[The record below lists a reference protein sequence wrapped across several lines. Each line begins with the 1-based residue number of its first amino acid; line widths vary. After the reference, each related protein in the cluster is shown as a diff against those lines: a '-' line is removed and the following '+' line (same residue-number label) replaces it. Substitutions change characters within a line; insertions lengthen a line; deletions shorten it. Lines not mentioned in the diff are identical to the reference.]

1 MSRFLLAGLLLAG
14 GAAGFAQAA
23 PAPKIAWSTA
33 LNVPVYMPPQA
44 QDGSLFLTSMQ
55 PTGPNLFAL
64 DGQTGKLLWSYAT
77 QGAIGIPPTVGKT
90 QVFVASD
97 IGNTHFLRAIDTKTG
112 FLIWQYTRNQP
123 PECMCSQAS
132 ILSGGMLF
140 AQSDGHSLYAFE
152 PSGAAPSKRLWQFPG
167 NGAPLTSPVV
177 AEGLVVFGSGDHNVY
192 ALDARTGK
200 VKWTGTTGYVFTA
213 APAISDGVVVIGDQG
228 GNIDG
233 FDLKTGKSLWSFS
246 AGTIDVAAVIA
257 GDSAYV
263 VSEDHSVYALN
274 ITNGQQVWQYSMD
287 DYAEFSPLLAGNLV
301 IAANRAGQLV
311 ALDAKTGK
319 LAWQTNLNG
328 TPFSQPELWPAENA
342 VGLKIGDHAV
352 GAFDVATGKALW
364 LYNTPLVVT
373 PPVVNGKNVDV
384 VTSAGQVLALD

>member
-14 GAAGFAQAA
+14 GVAGFAQAA

-64 DGQTGKLLWSYAT
+64 AGQTGKLLWSYAT

-97 IGNTHFLRAIDTKTG
+97 IGNTHFLRAIDAKTG

-192 ALDARTGK
+192 ALDAKTGA

-213 APAISDGVVVIGDQG
+213 APAISDGVVVVGDQG

-319 LAWQTNLNG
+319 LAWQTNLDG
-328 TPFSQPELWPAENA
+328 TPFSQPEFWPAENA
-342 VGLKIGDHAV
+342 VVLKIGDHAV

>member
-1 MSRFLLAGLLLAG
+1 MSRFLLTGLLLAG

-64 DGQTGKLLWSYAT
+64 GGQTGKLLWSYAT

-97 IGNTHFLRAIDTKTG
+97 IGNTHFLRAIDAKTG

-177 AEGLVVFGSGDHNVY
+177 AEGLVVFGSGDHNVC
-192 ALDARTGK
+192 ALDAKSGE
-200 VKWTGTTGYVFTA
+200 VKWTGTTGYVFAA

-233 FDLKTGKSLWSFS
+233 YDLKTGKSLWSFS

-301 IAANRAGQLV
+301 IAANQAGQLV

-328 TPFSQPELWPAENA
+328 TPFSQPEFWPAENA
-342 VGLKIGDHAV
+342 VVLKIGDHAV

-364 LYNTPLVVT
+364 LYSTPLVVT